1 MLQPRASGVKRPLLA
16 GLSAPGRFRC
26 AEILEEL
33 SGQQALG
40 LKHHVLQ
47 EPRLSVFGSEG
58 EQEAQP
64 ETAGGTAPKAL
75 QAAIL

>member
-33 SGQQALG
+33 GGQQALG

-47 EPRLSVFGSEG
+47 GPRLSVFGSD
-58 EQEAQP
+58 
-64 ETAGGTAPKAL
+64 
-75 QAAIL
+75 

>member
-1 MLQPRASGVKRPLLA
+1 MKRPLLA
-16 GLSAPGRFRC
+16 RLSASGRFRC

-33 SGQQALG
+33 GGQQAWG

-47 EPRLSVFGSEG
+47 GSRLSVLGSEG
-58 EQEAQP
+58 EQQDQP
-64 ETAGGTAPKAL
+64 ETAGGTAPNTL